1 VQVGDLVRAGDWRGI
16 VLRREYVKAGQYWII
31 VLWSDGV
38 VDGVAQGDLEV
49 VNESRQSSKA

>member
-1 VQVGDLVRAGDWRGI
+1 MKVGNLVRAGDSTGI

-49 VNESRQSSKA
+49 INE